1 MQKLQQRKELIQL
14 KVNNLVNSLKRLR
27 EKYVNIG
34 KPNMTITIEQ
44 LQKQVDVL
52 TDSHKMLLKV
62 ISEKNEQIRIYEFML
77 RAEEEEVF
85 TFTPDRKTN

>member
-1 MQKLQQRKELIQL
+1 MQEPQQRKELIQL

>member
-1 MQKLQQRKELIQL
+1 
-14 KVNNLVNSLKRLR
+14 
-27 EKYVNIG
+27 
-34 KPNMTITIEQ
+34 MTITIEQ

-85 TFTPDRKTN
+85 TFKPDRRTN

>member
-1 MQKLQQRKELIQL
+1 
-14 KVNNLVNSLKRLR
+14 LR
-27 EKYVNIG
+27 EKYVNTERH
-34 KPNMTITIEQ
+34 NMTITIEQ

-77 RAEEEEVF
+77 RAE
-85 TFTPDRKTN
+85 D

>member
-1 MQKLQQRKELIQL
+1 
-14 KVNNLVNSLKRLR
+14 
-27 EKYVNIG
+27 
-34 KPNMTITIEQ
+34 MTITIEQ

-77 RAEEEEVF
+77 RAEDEETF
-85 TFTPDRKTN
+85 TFSLDRKTN